1 MSPLSVITAIL
12 QGGPR
17 LSGTRMS
24 PFWIFLS
31 LRMMEVVMTTGAV
44 RRAKLQTS
52 IPTPNFLQAGCPSCH
67 PTNGVKALKGKILSC
82 HLSLFYFFYVK
93 FKLKISLCVQV
104 VREEDI
110 AEFFEQL
117 RARKRQKTS
126 ESSMQYYCKWLWY
139 TSDQLCHLAALTLS
153 PPLDKITVITSVPVL
168 LMILANTFKWL
179 VFQIKPMLKL

>member
-1 MSPLSVITAIL
+1 
-12 QGGPR
+12 
-17 LSGTRMS
+17 
-24 PFWIFLS
+24 
-31 LRMMEVVMTTGAV
+31 MEVVMTTGAV

-126 ESSMQYYCKWLWY
+126 ESSMQYYCK
-139 TSDQLCHLAALTLS
+139 
-153 PPLDKITVITSVPVL
+153 
-168 LMILANTFKWL
+168 
-179 VFQIKPMLKL
+179 